1 VTELKSHRPVVA
13 TGHMKKR
20 PKPPE
25 QTTARD
31 MIPQVF
37 FSNRTAFLLDN
48 ATVKQKKKR
57 YGPGMHSGPHEKE
70 HRAKRQRPTP

>member
-1 VTELKSHRPVVA
+1 
-13 TGHMKKR
+13 
-20 PKPPE
+20 
-25 QTTARD
+25 
-31 MIPQVF
+31 MILQVF